1 MRQNKTKRNFFV
13 FAAIS
18 VLAFGLSACSSGAG
32 EGKMPNNVPSGKEQ
46 EPSGGKEVGTQDL
59 PPSKK
64 PDKAPEIQENTEL
77 TEKDSDLMDGEQKQP
92 KEPDTVPGE
101 EAEGQK
107 DFVVDSPEP
116 TKEGQEQMEKDQP
129 EEETQTWKS
138 AYLEVIY
145 HLWDYLAPRYEPLNG
160 EEIRKKYDDPMNLT
174 IFYLGLHDFDGDG
187 ILELI
192 TGDDSGLAVFTYEDG
207 NVKKIADLCDPDLSA
222 IWCVNGVS
230 FRNNSIQVEC
240 DGSGGINYVNFG
252 YIEGEYVL
260 GHCNQW
266 TPTIPITINGREGT
280 LEEMDRIYKLDYD
293 KREEGETRERFWL
306 VNENGIWI
314 MKQVG
319 ADEGKVLDMDFD
331 FDSVIW

>member
-18 VLAFGLSACSSGAG
+18 VLAFGLSACSYGAG
-32 EGKMPNNVPSGKEQ
+32 EEKMPNNVPSGKEQ

-92 KEPDTVPGE
+92 NEPDTVPGE
-101 EAEGQK
+101 EE
-107 DFVVDSPEP
+107 V
-116 TKEGQEQMEKDQP
+116 
-129 EEETQTWKS
+129 QTWKS

-145 HLWDYLAPRYEPLNG
+145 HLWDYLAPRYEPNG
-160 EEIRKKYDDPMNLT
+160 EETRKKINDPMNLMT
-174 IFYLGLHDFDGDG
+174 FYLGLHDFDGDG

-192 TGDDSGLAVFTYEDG
+192 TGDGLGLAVFTYEDG
-207 NVKKIADLCDPDLSA
+207 NVNKIADLCDPDLSA
-222 IWCVNGVS
+222 GWCVNGVS
-230 FRNNSIQVEC
+230 FRNNSIQAEY

-260 GHCNQW
+260 GHRNQQ
-266 TPTIPITINGREGT
+266 TPTVPITINGREGT
-280 LEEMDRIYKLDYD
+280 LEEMDRIYKLDHD

-319 ADEGKVLDMDFD
+319 ADEGRVLDMDFD

>member
-18 VLAFGLSACSSGAG
+18 VLAYGLSACSSGAG

-92 KEPDTVPGE
+92 NEPDTVPGE
-101 EAEGQK
+101 EE
-107 DFVVDSPEP
+107 V
-116 TKEGQEQMEKDQP
+116 
-129 EEETQTWKS
+129 QTWKS

-145 HLWDYLAPRYEPLNG
+145 HLWDYLAPRYEPNG
-160 EEIRKKYDDPMNLT
+160 EETRKKINDPMNLMT
-174 IFYLGLHDFDGDG
+174 FYLGLHDFDGDG

-192 TGDDSGLAVFTYEDG
+192 TGDGLGLAVFTYEDG
-207 NVKKIADLCDPDLSA
+207 NVNKIADLCDPDLSA
-222 IWCVNGVS
+222 GWCVNGVS
-230 FRNNSIQVEC
+230 FRNNSIQAEY

-260 GHCNQW
+260 GHRNQQ
-266 TPTIPITINGREGT
+266 TPTVPITINGREGT
-280 LEEMDRIYKLDYD
+280 LEEMDRIYKLDHD

-319 ADEGKVLDMDFD
+319 ADEGRVLDMDFD

>member
-1 MRQNKTKRNFFV
+1 MLQQNKTKRNFLV

-18 VLAFGLSACSSGAG
+18 VLAYGLLACSSGAG
-32 EGKMPNNVPSGKEQ
+32 EEKMPDGVPTGKEQ
-46 EPSGGKEVGTQDL
+46 EPSGGKEAVTQDL
-59 PPSKK
+59 PPSKE
-64 PDKAPEIQENTEL
+64 PDKAPEIQENTEPA
-77 TEKDSDLMDGEQKQP
+77 EKDSDWMDGEQKQP
-92 KEPDTVPGE
+92 NEPDTVPGE
-101 EAEGQK
+101 EE
-107 DFVVDSPEP
+107 V
-116 TKEGQEQMEKDQP
+116 
-129 EEETQTWKS
+129 QTWKS

-160 EEIRKKYDDPMNLT
+160 EETRKKSDDPMNLT

-192 TGDDSGLAVFTYEDG
+192 TGDDLGLAVFTYEDG

-260 GHCNQW
+260 GHCNQR
-266 TPTIPITINGREGT
+266 TPTIPITINGREAT

-319 ADEGKVLDMDFD
+319 ADEGRVLDMDFD

>member
-1 MRQNKTKRNFFV
+1 
-13 FAAIS
+13 
-18 VLAFGLSACSSGAG
+18 
-32 EGKMPNNVPSGKEQ
+32 
-46 EPSGGKEVGTQDL
+46 
-59 PPSKK
+59 
-64 PDKAPEIQENTEL
+64 
-77 TEKDSDLMDGEQKQP
+77 
-92 KEPDTVPGE
+92 
-101 EAEGQK
+101 
-107 DFVVDSPEP
+107 
-116 TKEGQEQMEKDQP
+116 MEKDQP

-160 EEIRKKYDDPMNLT
+160 EETRKKSDDPMNLT

-192 TGDDSGLAVFTYEDG
+192 TGVFTYEDG

-222 IWCVNGVS
+222 TWCVNGVS
-230 FRNNSIQVEC
+230 FKNNSIQVEC

-319 ADEGKVLDMDFD
+319 ADEGRVLDMDFD

>member
-1 MRQNKTKRNFFV
+1 MQQNKTKRNFLV

-18 VLAFGLSACSSGAG
+18 VLAYGLLACSSGAG

-46 EPSGGKEVGTQDL
+46 EPSGGKEAVTQDL
-59 PPSKK
+59 PPSKE
-64 PDKAPEIQENTEL
+64 PDKAPEIQANTEP
-77 TEKDSDLMDGEQKQP
+77 TEKDSDLMDGERKQP

-107 DFVVDSPEP
+107 DFVVDFPEP

-160 EEIRKKYDDPMNLT
+160 EETRKKYDDPMNLMA
-174 IFYLGLHDFDGDG
+174 FYLGLHDFDGDG

-207 NVKKIADLCDPDLSA
+207 NVNKIADLCDPDLSA
-222 IWCVNGVS
+222 GWCVNGVS
-230 FRNNSIQVEC
+230 FRNNSIQAEY

-260 GHCNQW
+260 GHRNQQ
-266 TPTIPITINGREGT
+266 TPTVPITINGREGT
-280 LEEMDRIYKLDYD
+280 LEEMDRIYKLDHD

-319 ADEGKVLDMDFD
+319 ADEGRVLDMDFD